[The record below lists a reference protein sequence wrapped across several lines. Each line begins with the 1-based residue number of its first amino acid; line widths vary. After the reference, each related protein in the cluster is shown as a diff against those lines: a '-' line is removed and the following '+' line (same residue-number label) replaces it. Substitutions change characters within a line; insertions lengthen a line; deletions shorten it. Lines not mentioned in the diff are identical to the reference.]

1 MKAID
6 KKYCKDD
13 LVQLMNLSDMC
24 NFIVSSDEIVLL
36 KSDGKVIVN
45 NYENHP
51 KRYSFPFSER
61 IITNNSYH
69 GLFEYNK
76 PYLNFSG
83 AVGGYRFGID
93 YFVKDNDRAILYET
107 YLSADRRTAE
117 ENTLELTR
125 DEIEEKFNKDLYD
138 SMYVIDISGR
148 ILFANNKVNVIDNN
162 IIPTNE
168 EIVALDVKERVY
180 EQDLAFMAR
189 RIGHVFDETYVEEEK
204 EEIKPRNIEEIKN
217 LNIYSGELFKDYHHI
232 LLTSKDGIFSVQW
245 FKLEYVEKNKFKMTY
260 SSIPVIVPDSSE
272 ILEYARSN
280 VIESTHEPVIKDDP
294 ITEHIKSITKEEP
307 KDSMNQESET
317 QGIRKLAR
325 IIKRKFGK

>member
-6 KKYCKDD
+6 KKYCKEG

-24 NFIVSSDEIVLL
+24 NFIVSPNEIILL
-36 KSDGKVIVN
+36 KSDGKIIVN
-45 NYENHP
+45 NYEGHP

-61 IITNNSYH
+61 IITNDSYH

-83 AVGGYRFGID
+83 AVGGYRLTID

-107 YLSADRRTAE
+107 YLSADKRTAE
-117 ENTLELTR
+117 ENTIELTR

-138 SMYVIDISGR
+138 SMYVIDISGK
-148 ILFANNKVNVIDNN
+148 ILFANNKVNGLVIDNN

-168 EIVALDVKERVY
+168 EIVALDAKERVY
-180 EQDLAFMAR
+180 EQDLSFMAR
-189 RIGHVFDETYVEEEK
+189 RIGHVFDETYVEEEQ

-217 LNIYSGELFKDYHHI
+217 LNIYSGGLFKDYHHI
-232 LLTSKDGIFSVQW
+232 LLTSKGGMFSVQW
-245 FKLEYVEKNKFKMTY
+245 FKLEYVEKDKFKMSY
-260 SSIPVIVPDSSE
+260 SNIPVIVPDSSE
-272 ILEYARSN
+272 ILEYAGLN
-280 VIESTHEPVIKDDP
+280 KIESMHEPVIKDDP

-307 KDSMNQESET
+307 KDSMTQES

-325 IIKRKFGK
+325 IIKRNFGK